1 MGKVLG
7 AMLLSAAVVGGGVLH
22 TGMVVVDVHEDDGAH
37 VVVPVPLAVARAGS
51 VFLPDEAERVHA
63 PEFAEFRPHADRII
77 DALGDSGDGTLVK
90 VRDGDERV
98 TVTKEGRSLR
108 VRVREGAGQRADVVV
123 PLRSLEAVVQA
134 YDSESGSFR
143 TADLVAA
150 LSHAPDGELV
160 DVADGGDRV
169 EIRRLF

>member
-7 AMLLSAAVVGGGVLH
+7 AMLLSAAVVGGGLLH
-22 TGMVVVDVHEDDGAH
+22 TGMVVVDVHEADGAH

-63 PEFAEFRPHADRII
+63 PEFAEARRYADRIV
-77 DALGDSGDGTLVK
+77 DGLRGSGDGTLVE
-90 VRDGDERV
+90 VRDGDEHV
-98 TVTKEGRSLR
+98 TVTKEGHSLL
-108 VRVREGAGQRADVVV
+108 VRVREGTDKTVDVVV
-123 PLRSLEAVVQA
+123 PLRSVEAVVEA
-134 YDSESGSFR
+134 YDEEGGYFR
-143 TADLVAA
+143 TSDLLAA